1 MKTYFTLTLLG
12 CCTLFGAPVAAT
24 AQDAVQATSQATV
37 ITTDLPDWLQ
47 QVAAEKRRQ
56 PEAMLALLQQHQHKL
71 DSLNP
76 QQQAYYYYLQAAIF
90 DGLGRHQQQQQ
101 AAEQGLVLLGEE
113 QSALKVK
120 LWYELG
126 FAREMQTDYQAALAH
141 YQQGIALA
149 TLLEDKKQ
157 LLMGQINQAAIFSA
171 QNQQQQALALL
182 QDVYQRAMRLND
194 TELSAEINGELGLLY
209 ASLAYEEE
217 AVELLQN
224 ALSLYE
230 QLGWQKNQITVLFNL
245 ARTYSFL
252 QRYELSL
259 QTYNKMLQ
267 KSLQMQDFVN
277 LYHAYLGLAITS
289 SDSGRSDAA
298 LSYISKAE
306 EYLPQLQSSSHMS
319 THYYEKA
326 LIYRKLKQTS
336 LALQQVMLYESS
348 LTGEGIAV
356 DSPTRLNVWY
366 LKAQLLA
373 DQGEYQRAYQQLH
386 DFVFAFQEERNKENE
401 LAIEQMRLNFDH
413 ERQLQLQ
420 RLLEQDNELKA
431 LRLEQAGRDRQ
442 LQFLWLGILGCTTLV
457 LLILLLWQLT
467 RRTGKNTAAGADS
480 PVQTG

>member
-1 MKTYFTLTLLG
+1 MKRYFTLMLLG
-12 CCTLFGAPVAAT
+12 CGLQFGMPSTLA
-24 AQDAVQATSQATV
+24 AQDAAQDIV
-37 ITTDLPDWLQ
+37 TTAELPGWLQ
-47 QVAAEKRRQ
+47 QVAAEKRQQ
-56 PEAMLALLQQHQHKL
+56 PEAMLALLQQHQHEL
-71 DSLNP
+71 QSLTQ
-76 QQQAYYYYLQAAIF
+76 QQQAHWYYLQATIF

-101 AAEQGLVLLGEE
+101 AAEQGLALLGQQ
-113 QSALKVK
+113 QSVLKVK
-120 LWYELG
+120 LLYELG
-126 FAREMQTDYQAALAH
+126 FAREMQTDYNAAMQH

-157 LLMGQINQAAIFSA
+157 LLMGQINQAAILNV

-194 TELSAEINGELGLLY
+194 PEVSAEINGELGLLY
-209 ASLAYEEE
+209 ASLAYEDE
-217 AVELLQN
+217 AIELLET

-252 QRYELSL
+252 ERYELSL

-267 KSLQMQDFVN
+267 KSLQVQDMVN

-289 SDSGRSDAA
+289 SDSGRSEAA
-298 LSYISKAE
+298 LSYIRKAE
-306 EYLPQLQSSSHMS
+306 EYLPQLQSTSHIS

-336 LALQQVMLYESS
+336 LALQQVMLYEDS
-348 LTGEGIAV
+348 LTSEGVEA

-373 DQGEYQRAYQQLH
+373 DQGEFQRAYQQLH
-386 DFVFAFQEERNKENE
+386 EFVFAFQDVRNKENE

-413 ERQLQLQ
+413 ERQLQVQ

-431 LRLEQAGRDRQ
+431 LRLAQAERARQ

-467 RRTGKNTAAGADS
+467 RRTDKKTAAGTES